1 MKKEMHK
8 EGWVVTFDKADSLED
23 KLRKAAQVK
32 PSLAQLAWMEREYI
46 AFVHYG
52 PNTFTGVQWGNG
64 LESKDDFAPTDLNV
78 KQWCKACA
86 DAGMKMMLYTA
97 KHHEGF
103 CQWFTQSTDF
113 SVEHGVAKEDII
125 QSLREGCD
133 EFGMELGVYLSPW
146 DMYQREE
153 GLWWTEEYN
162 DYFLLQLR
170 ELLTNYGEIK
180 EVWFDGACADVE
192 IWKKVPTYQPEKW
205 YRLIE
210 ELQPSAVIRLY
221 DPYSFADIVTWQ
233 EIKEGKEKLT
243 WSGKGIRW
251 VGNEIGKSR
260 PDEWSVQPVFDR
272 QIAQSQTWN
281 DLGEEKY
288 YENAVGAIWYPVEV
302 NTVVQNQWFWNAQ
315 TSSVRSLSDLVEVY
329 YNSIGNNGVLLLNIS
344 PDKRGL
350 LPADQVERLMQ
361 LHSYVDETFAKNL
374 ALGAK
379 VIAYE
384 EEHSIPPEESI
395 FHGIENLLD
404 GKEETYW
411 TTGFWDLKSSKAGLI
426 FELTEAKEFNNVL
439 LQEVIQEGQRVAG
452 WSLDVWVSGG
462 WQEVICQKT
471 IGYKNI
477 KRFPNVKTN
486 KVRLNI
492 NRSWDKPMLK
502 NFGLYLSA
510 ELPKVVDDE
519 HDTVL
524 TFESVDTAKAY
535 KPGLIFESYEGGV
548 QSAAILSSV
557 FGLKSMDSG
566 IIDTVDI
573 GCVPQEMGYAVS
585 YTGYLKVE
593 TEDVY
598 TLILESADGS
608 VLFIG
613 DTLVINN
620 DEPHERRSVKR
631 QVHLKAGIHPI
642 RIYYTSFRHKGH
654 LSFKWAR
661 STHDVQEIPA
671 EFFCHDS

>member
-1 MKKEMHK
+1 MIQGKHQED
-8 EGWVVTFDKADSLED
+8 WVVTFDKGDSLED
-23 KLRKAAQVK
+23 KLKKAAHVK
-32 PSLAQLAWMEREYI
+32 PSPAQLAWMEREYV

-64 LESKDDFAPTDLNV
+64 LESRNDFAPTDLNV

-113 SVEHGVAKEDII
+113 SVEHGMAKTDIM

-133 EFGMELGVYLSPW
+133 EFGLELGVYLSPW

-170 ELLTNYGEIK
+170 ELLTHYGEIK

-192 IWKKVPTYQPEKW
+192 IWKKVPTYQPQKW
-205 YRLIE
+205 YDLIE
-210 ELQPSAVIRLY
+210 ALQPDAVIRLY
-221 DPYSFADIVTWQ
+221 DPYCFADIVTWQ
-233 EIKEGKEKLT
+233 EIKEGKEKLK
-243 WSGKGIRW
+243 WNGKGIRW
-251 VGNEIGKSR
+251 VGNEIGKGR
-260 PDEWSVQPVFDR
+260 QDEWSVQPVFDR

-302 NTVVQNQWFWNAQ
+302 NTVVLNQWFWNAQ

-350 LPADQVERLMQ
+350 LPEDQVERLME
-361 LHSYVDETFAKNL
+361 LRAYVDETFAKNL
-374 ALGAK
+374 ALGAD
-379 VIAYE
+379 VTVSEWHPWIAD
-384 EEHSIPPEESI
+384 SCQAAQLI
-395 FHGIENLLD
+395 D

-411 TTGFWDLKSSKAGLI
+411 TTDSWDLESSKARLI
-426 FELTEAKEFNNVL
+426 FELTEMKEFNNVL
-439 LQEVIQEGQRVAG
+439 LEEVIQEGQRVAG
-452 WSLDVWVSGG
+452 WSFDVWEDSE
-462 WQEVICQKT
+462 WQEVVCQKT
-471 IGYKNI
+471 IGYRNI

-486 KVRLNI
+486 RVRLNI
-492 NRSWDKPMLK
+492 NRSWDRPMLK
-502 NFGLYLSA
+502 SFGLYLSA
-510 ELPKVVDDE
+510 ALPSKVEDE
-519 HDTVL
+519 HEPLL
-524 TFESVDTAKAY
+524 TFDSVEISGEL
-535 KPGLIFESYEGGV
+535 KPGLVFESYEGGV
-548 QSAAILSSV
+548 QSAAILGSV
-557 FGLKSMDSG
+557 FGLTPMDSG
-566 IIDTVDI
+566 IIDSVDI
-573 GCVPQEMGYAVS
+573 RCVPQEMGYAVS

-593 TEDVY
+593 AEDVY
-598 TLILESADGS
+598 TLVLESADGS

-613 DTLVINN
+613 DTLVMNN
-620 DEPHERRSVKR
+620 DEPHECRSVKR

-642 RIYYTSFRHKGH
+642 RIYYTSFRHKGE
-654 LSFKWAR
+654 LSFSWAR
-661 STHDVQEIPA
+661 STHDVKEIQA
-671 EFFCHDS
+671 EFLCHS

>member
-1 MKKEMHK
+1 MRKEKHQ
-8 EGWVVTFDKADSLED
+8 EDWVVTFDKGDLLED
-23 KLRKAAQVK
+23 KLRKAAHVK
-32 PSLAQLAWMEREYI
+32 PSPAQLTWMEREFV

-64 LESKDDFAPTDLNV
+64 SESRDDFAPTELNI

-86 DAGMKMMLYTA
+86 KAGMKMMLYTA

-113 SVEHGVAKEDII
+113 SVEHGIAKTDIMG
-125 QSLREGCD
+125 SLREGCD
-133 EFGMELGVYLSPW
+133 EVGMELGVYLSPW

-221 DPYSFADIVTWQ
+221 DPYCFADIVTWQ
-233 EIKEGKEKLT
+233 EIKEGNEKLK

-260 PDEWSVQPVFDR
+260 QDEWSVQPVFER

-302 NTVVQNQWFWNAQ
+302 NTVVLNQWFWNAQ

-329 YNSIGNNGVLLLNIS
+329 YNAIGNNGVLLLNIS
-344 PDKRGL
+344 PDKRGI
-350 LPADQVERLMQ
+350 LPENQRERLME
-361 LHSYVDETFAKNL
+361 LRAYVDETFAENL
-374 ALGAK
+374 ACGAR
-379 VIAYE
+379 VTVYE
-384 EEHSIPPEESI
+384 KHYKEARSYQEEQLI
-395 FHGIENLLD
+395 D
-404 GKEETYW
+404 GKTNSYW
-411 TTGFWDLKSSKAGLI
+411 TTDSWDLNSSKASLV
-426 FELTEAKEFNNVL
+426 FELIEIKEFNHVL
-439 LQEVIQEGQRVAG
+439 LQEYIHEGQRVAG
-452 WSLDVWVSGG
+452 WSFDVWVSDG
-462 WQEVICQKT
+462 WQEVVCQKT

-492 NRSWDKPMLK
+492 KRSWDRPMLR

-510 ELPKVVDDE
+510 ELPSKVEDE
-519 HDTVL
+519 HEPLL
-524 TFESVDTAKAY
+524 TFDSVEVSEEL
-535 KPGLIFESYEGGV
+535 KPGLVFESYEGGV
-548 QSAAILSSV
+548 QSAAILGSV
-557 FGLKSMDSG
+557 FGLTAMDSG
-566 IIDTVDI
+566 IIDIVDI
-573 GCVPQEMGYAVS
+573 RLVPQEMGYAVS

-593 TEDVY
+593 AEDVY

-631 QVHLKAGIHPI
+631 AVHLKKGVHPI
-642 RIYYTSFRHKGH
+642 RIYYTSFRHKGE

-661 STHDVQEIPA
+661 STHDVKEIQA
-671 EFFCHDS
+671 EFFCHGS

>member
-1 MKKEMHK
+1 MTQRKHK
-8 EGWVVTFDKADSLED
+8 EDWVVSFNKDDSLED
-23 KLRKAAQVK
+23 KLKKAAHVK
-32 PSLAQLAWMEREYI
+32 PSLAQLAWMEREYV

-64 LESKDDFAPTDLNV
+64 LESRDDFAPTDLNV

-113 SVEHGVAKEDII
+113 SVEHGVAKVDIMR
-125 QSLREGCD
+125 SLREGCD
-133 EFGMELGVYLSPW
+133 EYGMELGVYLSPW

-205 YRLIE
+205 YRLVE
-210 ELQPSAVIRLY
+210 ELQPWAVIRLY
-221 DPYSFADIVTWQ
+221 DPYCFADIVTWQ
-233 EIKEGKEKLT
+233 EIKEGKEKLI

-288 YENAVGAIWYPVEV
+288 YENALGAIWFPVEV
-302 NTVVQNQWFWNAQ
+302 NTVVLNQWFWNAQ

-350 LPADQVERLMQ
+350 LPADQIERLMQ
-361 LHSYVDETFAKNL
+361 LRTYVDETFAENL
-374 ALGAK
+374 AFGAK
-379 VIAYE
+379 VTVSEKHHEGANFYQVEQLI
-384 EEHSIPPEESI
+384 
-395 FHGIENLLD
+395 D
-404 GKEETYW
+404 GKEGTCW
-411 TTGFWDLKSSKAGLI
+411 TAESWDLECSKASLI
-426 FELTEAKEFNNVL
+426 FELTEEKEFNNVL
-439 LQEVIQEGQRVAG
+439 LEEVIQEGQRVAG
-452 WSLDVWVSGG
+452 WSFDVWCDEG
-462 WQEVICQKT
+462 WQEVVCQKT

-477 KRFPNVKTN
+477 KRFSNVKTN
-486 KVRLNI
+486 RVRLNI

-502 NFGLYLSA
+502 GFGLYLSA
-510 ELPKVVDDE
+510 ELPSKVEDE
-519 HDTVL
+519 HDTLL
-524 TFESVDTAKAY
+524 TFESVDIAGEL
-535 KPGLIFESYEGGV
+535 KPGLIVQSYEGGV
-548 QSAAILSSV
+548 QSAAIVGSV
-557 FGLKSMDSG
+557 FGLKPMDSG
-566 IIDTVDI
+566 IVDTVHI
-573 GCVPQEMGYAVS
+573 RNIPQEIGYAVS

-593 TEDVY
+593 KEDVY

-642 RIYYTSFRHKGH
+642 RIYYTSFRHKGE

-661 STHDVQEIPA
+661 STHDVQEIQA
-671 EFFCHDS
+671 EFFCHRE